1 MRDLNECRACLND
14 IDDKLK
20 ELFLKRMAIVEE
32 VKAYKKAN
40 GLATYDA
47 TREKAMKE
55 RLLSEVDNK
64 FRPYYEE
71 LLDTILKVSKDY
83 QDA

>member
-1 MRDLNECRACLND
+1 MRNLNECRASLNE
-14 IDDKLK
+14 IDNQIK
-20 ELFLKRMAIVEE
+20 ELFLKRMAVVEE
-32 VKAYKKAN
+32 VKIYKNAN
-40 GLATYDA
+40 GLPTYDP

-55 RLLSEVDNK
+55 RLLGDVDSK
-64 FRPYYEE
+64 FKSYYEE